1 MKLRNL
7 CDKDIPFM
15 MEWMLDKDIN
25 RFFRFDSSKI
35 TYDSIK
41 TFIDEANI
49 SNNCVHKAVVN
60 SNDEY
65 YGTVSLKNINYVERM
80 AEYAISTRKIAK
92 HKGYG
97 QFATNEILRI
107 AFRELELNKVYLNVL
122 EENKQAI
129 KLYKKCG
136 FHYMV
141 GKEQTVD
148 IRGSIKQLKWL
159 QIERSV
165 YEMKGQNEDFDNNSD
180 LL

>member
-1 MKLRNL
+1 MKLRSL

-25 RFFRFDSSKI
+25 RFFRFDISKI

-41 TFIDEANI
+41 AFVDEANI
-49 SNNCVHKAVVN
+49 SKNCIHMAVVN
-60 SNDEY
+60 FNDEY
-65 YGTVSLKNINYVERM
+65 YGTVSLKNINYEDRM
-80 AEYAISTRKIAK
+80 AEYAISTRKTAK

-107 AFRELELNKVYLNVL
+107 AFRELELDKVYLNVL

-129 KLYKKCG
+129 RLYRKCG
-136 FHYMV
+136 FHYIE
-141 GKEQTVD
+141 GKEQTVN
-148 IRGSIKQLKWL
+148 IRGNTKRLVWL
-159 QIERSV
+159 QIERSI
-165 YEMKGQNEDFDNNSD
+165 YEMKVQDESINNNSS